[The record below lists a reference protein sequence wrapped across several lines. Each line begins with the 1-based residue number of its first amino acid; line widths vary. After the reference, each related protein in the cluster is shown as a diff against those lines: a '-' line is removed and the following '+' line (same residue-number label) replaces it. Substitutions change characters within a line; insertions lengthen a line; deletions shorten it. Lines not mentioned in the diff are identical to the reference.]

1 MRDGANKACTWNI
14 TMNRLII
21 TLGLLALTGTAI
33 AQEHLPR
40 QEALKYAFLVS
51 VDLKNLQGTPIPTD
65 VDLKRVVAMRDG
77 DYGAMVLPE
86 AKLSASAIAGAGSS
100 VVPVGQLWLHRLT
113 PMKDGSGIP
122 EDRLRVVTVEAGQQ
136 TGTAVQCALGVK
148 GNGSGGLE
156 LLVYG
161 KGQEPVLS
169 VPLRQVESSGDAPI
183 SMDAERTGDEGGR
196 IILRIAGRYRASIPV
211 TELGF

>member
-1 MRDGANKACTWNI
+1 MK
-14 TMNRLII
+14 RLII
-21 TLGLLALTGTAI
+21 TLSVLVLTATAM

-65 VDLKRVVAMRDG
+65 VDVKRAVAMRDG
-77 DYGAMVLPE
+77 DYGALVLPE
-86 AKLSASAIAGAGSS
+86 AKLSVTAVANAGAS
-100 VVPVGQLWLHRLT
+100 VVPLGQLWLHRLT

-122 EDRLRVVTVEAGQQ
+122 EDSLRLVTVEAGQE

-156 LLVYG
+156 LLLYG

-169 VPLRQVESSGDAPI
+169 VPLRQAESSNDAPI

-196 IILRIAGRYRASIPV
+196 IILRILGRYRASIPV